1 MHQLQ
6 GRWSRRRWSLSHT
19 RGGAASEGGHASG
32 GDAHHRRIHIP
43 QTPLQQGQGAAIAP
57 GHGLDHRG
65 QALGVIAMQL
75 PPQPQQQQAATAAIA
90 RGWQGWRVGGIGGGS
105 CLLWRRRGVEPFVYQ
120 ADLHP
125 VQGGHGAGIG
135 AGQQGRRPA
144 AREQPD
150 QYRHQGKGR
159 QQRWVEQ
166 LPTPVN

>member
-1 MHQLQ
+1 MHQWQ
-6 GRWSRRRWSLSHT
+6 GRWCRRRWSLSHT

-32 GDAHHRRIHIP
+32 GDAHHRRIHIS

-57 GHGLDHRG
+57 GHSLDHRG

-75 PPQPQQQQAATAAIA
+75 PLQPQQQQAATAAIA
-90 RGWQGWRVGGIGGGS
+90 RGWQGWRGGGIGGGS
-105 CLLWRRRGVEPFVYQ
+105 RLLWRRRGVEPFVYQ

-125 VQGGHGAGIG
+125 VQGGHGTGIG

-159 QQRWVEQ
+159 QQRWV
-166 LPTPVN
+166 